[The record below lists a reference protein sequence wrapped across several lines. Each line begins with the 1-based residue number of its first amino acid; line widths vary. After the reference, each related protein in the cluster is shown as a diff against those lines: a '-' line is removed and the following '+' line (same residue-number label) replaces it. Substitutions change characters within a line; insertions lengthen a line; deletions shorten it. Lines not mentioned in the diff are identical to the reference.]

1 VKETTLRD
9 AQEDLY
15 QRALADE
22 YLANVAIIKRDE
34 GEIETEVID
43 ALGVLNKRG
52 GKIGACVLVYQP
64 IAEPAPA
71 EVVGGVLNIDF
82 TFLVLENPVL
92 NRESGGTGLAAL
104 TIARRLIGIFHL
116 YHPRK
121 VVGCLTMQ
129 QGAIVPIQLPV
140 APVAYEVRFSAQED
154 LYTPNVRVTTPTI
167 TPSSGA
173 APQSVTLACAT
184 VGASIYYTLDGTHPY
199 AGNPSAVLYTGTPV
213 NVATAATLR
222 AGAFK
227 TGLIA
232 SDVNAANFS

>member
-1 VKETTLRD
+1 MIETTLRD

-22 YLANVAIIKRDE
+22 FLAGVAIIKRDE
-34 GEIETEVID
+34 GDIETDIVD

-64 IAEPAPA
+64 IAEPASA

-82 TFLVLENPVL
+82 TFLVMENPTL
-92 NRESGGTGLAAL
+92 NRGSGGTQLAAL
-104 TIARRLIGIFHL
+104 TIARRLVGLFHL

-121 VVGCLTMQ
+121 VIGTLTMQ
-129 QGAIVPIQLPV
+129 PGAIVPVQLPV

-154 LYTPNVRVTTPTI
+154 LYTPTIRVTTPTI
-167 TPSSGA
+167 TPNSGA

-184 VGASIYYTLDGTHPY
+184 SGASIYYTLDGTHPY
-199 AGNPSAVLYTGTPV
+199 AGNPSAELYTGTPV
-213 NVATAATLR
+213 DVATAATLR

>member
-15 QRALADE
+15 QRAMADE

-64 IAEPAPA
+64 IAEPASA

-121 VVGCLTMQ
+121 VIGCLTMQ

-154 LYTPNVRVTTPTI
+154 LYTPSVRVTTPTI

-184 VGASIYYTLDGTHPY
+184 AGASIYYTTDGSHPY
-199 AGNPSAVLYTGTPV
+199 AGNAAAVPV

-227 TGLIA
+227 AGLIA